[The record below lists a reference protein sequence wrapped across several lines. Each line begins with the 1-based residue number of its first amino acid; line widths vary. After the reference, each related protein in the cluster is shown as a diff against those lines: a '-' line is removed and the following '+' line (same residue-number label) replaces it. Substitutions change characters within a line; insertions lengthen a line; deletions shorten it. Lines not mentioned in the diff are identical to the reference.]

1 MMTYVEPS
9 MQLMRVTREF
19 PTDRVSI
26 WLPSGNSRQDLKLP
40 ENIRQCSTSEK
51 KSVIWY
57 RKTKGEKERERELT
71 SSVITEDTWTVECT
85 GEFSDTFFGG
95 DFEETACDACI
106 VRRDVE
112 CVGDASVEEEEE
124 EEGEEE
130 EEEEKEKEK
139 GAGTG
144 GPASLGRMLSSG
156 DKMHLLLHH
165 GCRGADHLTGSALDY
180 GVTQS
185 PPYPSRLV
193 MTVISADDEGDD
205 NNDDGDGANG
215 NNARTQP
222 IASNRNELHPKNEL
236 IVDWRIYYRSVA
248 LATIKST
255 IYDTT

>member
-9 MQLMRVTREF
+9 MQLMRVARVNFQRIEF
-19 PTDRVSI
+19 
-26 WLPSGNSRQDLKLP
+26 
-40 ENIRQCSTSEK
+40 
-51 KSVIWY
+51 
-57 RKTKGEKERERELT
+57 
-71 SSVITEDTWTVECT
+71 
-85 GEFSDTFFGG
+85 
-95 DFEETACDACI
+95 
-106 VRRDVE
+106 RRDVE
-112 CVGDASVEEEEE
+112 CVGDASVVHQRGKRGGSGQ
-124 EEGEEE
+124 EEG
-130 EEEEKEKEK
+130 KW
-139 GAGTG
+139 
-144 GPASLGRMLSSG
+144 
-156 DKMHLLLHH
+156 LHH

-222 IASNRNELHPKNEL
+222 IASNRNELRPKNEL